1 LRKNGLRVFSAL
13 STALIA
19 AQAVVEAQTLPEPP
33 RPQQAKRVL
42 TQKGKGSGFPPD
54 PSVIPRSQTEEE
66 EAQIAIDLLEPF
78 APLDGAYGPFAAHL
92 FDVAGLEHEKRNYE
106 ILAIAADR
114 ASLAYISAWPAPNQF
129 LLNKTAALALSN
141 ALTLGN
147 MAEAE
152 EFWQVFKET
161 LSFAG
166 VPADK
171 IYECYPK
178 LAQQL
183 VWAGRLED
191 AEFVARKLVSR
202 FDGQKTDYIDS
213 YHYTDYRYRQPVLKV
228 CAQVFAVRHAEEANA
243 LVDPLFEMEMDNLW
257 LGDFCSKLGKLDK
270 ALACYKRAIVVEEKR
285 SRLAKDNW
293 YSCKQH
299 CYALYRAAEIQRK
312 QGKETDAKALLNQA
326 KTVYRSTEAAA
337 QTSSTPKP
345 DFRPTMADLEEAI
358 ANPAAIANPVTKAE
372 PVAPELPP
380 SESVVLEMLPQF
392 KLLTTINQAIESGAS
407 SAAPIAQL
415 LELYKKSAPVITADR
430 PPLNYYCA
438 LLGIARRLSD
448 HKLYEQSDDLLNNL
462 LVIAPEHEA
471 ALGLNMFT
479 VAEIAI
485 NAERQGKNSATS
497 WAKVRTKIAGL
508 DQFAS
513 NSFRYL
519 ALAYSAAGDYER
531 AQVVLKHAEQLS
543 DSESAAKK
551 NLRGRVLLLLDKANL
566 AAAQG
571 QFAESEA
578 CFNLA
583 LDQFVALNKGA
594 DDVAKIKTST
604 GTAESSAQNSDTI
617 DIYYRVDFDSKL
629 LTKAVTLARINI
641 EKKRVA
647 AAERDMH
654 KIMSLDWTAPSNSQI
669 TSLNTV
675 QIYNLLPIKVELA
688 RLLFARGEF
697 EQARAL
703 LSKTSEGWD
712 NSFGEL
718 CLFRADCAA
727 AVKDWPT
734 ALDAYM
740 TAPFQ
745 GQSINPPSAIPGF
758 AEFSLNKALA
768 ASTHISA
775 PDKSKLSS
783 LYQSMAQVYE
793 MAPYSPEQAVK
804 FYRKAYEIC
813 PDNSSEKSKLA
824 AKIAENER
832 SVVSFTEEAKVI
844 LGKQLKDKSD
854 RSNSPGVIKMLIES
868 AELGEKNRSE
878 DRAILWFN
886 VAMAETE
893 TGQLDSAIA
902 HTQHGLD
909 LIYRPQYLNGSPRI
923 LEQVG
928 AIRSIADKGRPAD
941 AERLFNTALANTS
954 LLYGANSLA
963 VTKLQSELFSF
974 FRLIKQD
981 DRALA
986 LLDQILERDQ
996 NKLQYS
1002 GSADDTGISNIVPW
1016 NLNELTDS
1024 KEKEF
1029 YLKVLNKYLM
1039 AYKKYYSPDDQHI
1052 GQTLKQ
1058 IALLE
1063 SATNFENAFSNYQSA
1078 LSIAKLYGD
1087 ELAIQGLSADL
1098 EQLLRKHNKNEEADK
1113 VLSDCRSFNKR
1124 IEGLNTPAQG
1134 ESRFEEQK
1142 KRIEFMEKEVPYSAQ
1157 TKVWLYQ
1164 SICACEKSNDLAGI
1178 NRLVPIALNA
1188 FNHSPEVPYNTDL
1201 FGWPPIHARCRLYKL
1216 VISGNVQHGNLDT
1229 AKKWL
1234 QAAIASKL
1242 EIPSL
1247 EESIFLA
1254 EMALGCGDRNAALVF
1269 CKEAQTE
1276 YKADS
1281 NNNIYQADL
1290 MAICKKLGITAPSD
1304 AGSQ

>member
-1 LRKNGLRVFSAL
+1 MRKNGLRVFSAL

-42 TQKGKGSGFPPD
+42 RQEEKGTGFPLA
-54 PSVIPRSQTEEE
+54 PSTIPKSQTEEE
-66 EAQIAIDLLEPF
+66 EAQVAIDLLEPF
-78 APLDGAYGPFAAHL
+78 APLDGAYGPFAAQL
-92 FDVAGLEHEKRNYE
+92 FDVAGIEHEKRNYE
-106 ILAIAADR
+106 ILALAADR
-114 ASLAYISAWPAPNQF
+114 ASLAYVRGWPAPNQF

-147 MAEAE
+147 MEEADR
-152 EFWQVFKET
+152 FWQVFKET
-161 LSFAG
+161 LSFEG

-191 AEFVARKLVSR
+191 AELVARKLVSR

-213 YHYTDYRYRQPVLKV
+213 YHYTDYRYRQPVLKA
-228 CAQVFAVRHAEEANA
+228 CAQVFAMRHAEEANA
-243 LVDPLFEMEMDNLW
+243 LVAPLFEMEMDNLW

-270 ALACYKRAIVVEEKR
+270 ALACYQQAVAVEEKR
-285 SRLAKDNW
+285 SSLAKDNW

-299 CYALYRAAEIQRK
+299 CYALYQAAEIQRK
-312 QGKETDAKALLNQA
+312 QGKETEAKALLNQA
-326 KTVYRSTEAAA
+326 KTVYRSTA

-345 DFRPTMADLEEAI
+345 VFRPTMEDLEEAI

-380 SESVVLEMLPQF
+380 SESVALENLPQF

-415 LELYKKSAPVITADR
+415 LELYKKSSPVITADR
-430 PPLNYYCA
+430 PSLNYYCA

-531 AQVVLKHAEQLS
+531 AQVVLNHAEQLS

-583 LDQFVALNKGA
+583 LDQFVALSKVA
-594 DDVAKIKTST
+594 DDAAKVKTST
-604 GTAESSAQNSDTI
+604 GTAESSIQNSDTI

-641 EKKRVA
+641 GKKRIAV
-647 AAERDMH
+647 AERDMH
-654 KIMSLDWTAPSNSQI
+654 KIMSLVWTAPSNSQT

-675 QIYNLLPIKVELA
+675 QLYNLSPIKVELA

-703 LSKTSEGWD
+703 LSNTSESWD

-718 CLFRADCAA
+718 CLFTADCAA

-734 ALDAYM
+734 ALDGYM

-768 ASTHISA
+768 ASTHISD

-793 MAPYSPEQAVK
+793 MAPYSPERAVK

-832 SVVSFTEEAKVI
+832 SVVGFTEEAKVI
-844 LGKQLKDKSD
+844 LG
-854 RSNSPGVIKMLIES
+854 RHGR
-868 AELGEKNRSE
+868 NR
-878 DRAILWFN
+878 
-886 VAMAETE
+886 
-893 TGQLDSAIA
+893 
-902 HTQHGLD
+902 
-909 LIYRPQYLNGSPRI
+909 NGRT
-923 LEQVG
+923 
-928 AIRSIADKGRPAD
+928 R
-941 AERLFNTALANTS
+941 
-954 LLYGANSLA
+954 
-963 VTKLQSELFSF
+963 
-974 FRLIKQD
+974 
-981 DRALA
+981 
-986 LLDQILERDQ
+986 
-996 NKLQYS
+996 
-1002 GSADDTGISNIVPW
+1002 
-1016 NLNELTDS
+1016 
-1024 KEKEF
+1024 
-1029 YLKVLNKYLM
+1029 
-1039 AYKKYYSPDDQHI
+1039 
-1052 GQTLKQ
+1052 
-1058 IALLE
+1058 
-1063 SATNFENAFSNYQSA
+1063 
-1078 LSIAKLYGD
+1078 
-1087 ELAIQGLSADL
+1087 
-1098 EQLLRKHNKNEEADK
+1098 
-1113 VLSDCRSFNKR
+1113 
-1124 IEGLNTPAQG
+1124 
-1134 ESRFEEQK
+1134 
-1142 KRIEFMEKEVPYSAQ
+1142 
-1157 TKVWLYQ
+1157 
-1164 SICACEKSNDLAGI
+1164 
-1178 NRLVPIALNA
+1178 
-1188 FNHSPEVPYNTDL
+1188 
-1201 FGWPPIHARCRLYKL
+1201 
-1216 VISGNVQHGNLDT
+1216 
-1229 AKKWL
+1229 
-1234 QAAIASKL
+1234 
-1242 EIPSL
+1242 
-1247 EESIFLA
+1247 
-1254 EMALGCGDRNAALVF
+1254 
-1269 CKEAQTE
+1269 
-1276 YKADS
+1276 
-1281 NNNIYQADL
+1281 
-1290 MAICKKLGITAPSD
+1290 
-1304 AGSQ
+1304 

>member
-1 LRKNGLRVFSAL
+1 MRKNGLRVFSAL

-42 TQKGKGSGFPPD
+42 RQEEKGTGFPLD
-54 PSVIPRSQTEEE
+54 PSTIPKSQTEQE
-66 EAQIAIDLLEPF
+66 EAQVAIDLLEPF
-78 APLDGAYGPFAAHL
+78 APLDGAYGPFAAQL
-92 FDVAGLEHEKRNYE
+92 FDVAGIEHEKRNYE
-106 ILAIAADR
+106 ILAIAVDR
-114 ASLAYISAWPAPNQF
+114 ASLAYVRGWPAPNQF

-147 MAEAE
+147 MEEADR
-152 EFWQVFKET
+152 FWQVFKET
-161 LSFAG
+161 LSFEG

-191 AEFVARKLVSR
+191 AELVARKLVSR

-243 LVDPLFEMEMDNLW
+243 LVAPLFEMEMDNLW

-299 CYALYRAAEIQRK
+299 CYALYRAAKLAK
-312 QGKETDAKALLNQA
+312 QLGKESEALKALDDAKQVFNSML
-326 KTVYRSTEAAA
+326 KAA
-337 QTSSTPKP
+337 QISSTPKP
-345 DFRPTMADLEEAI
+345 EFRPTMADIEEAI
-358 ANPAAIANPVTKAE
+358 ANPAAIAG
-372 PVAPELPP
+372 PVAPKLPP
-380 SESVVLEMLPQF
+380 SESIALEVLPQF
-392 KLLTTINQAIESGAS
+392 KLLTTINQAIKSGAS

-415 LELYKKSAPVITADR
+415 LELYKKSPPVITADR
-430 PPLNYYCA
+430 PPLNCYCA
-438 LLGIARRLSD
+438 LLGVARKLSD
-448 HKLYEQSDDLLNNL
+448 QKLYDQSDDLLSNL

-471 ALGLNMFT
+471 ALGLNLFT
-479 VAEIAI
+479 VAEITI

-497 WAKVRTKIAGL
+497 WAKVKTKIAGL

-513 NSFRYL
+513 DSYRYL
-519 ALAYSAAGDYER
+519 ALAYGAAGDYER
-531 AQVVLKHAEQLS
+531 AEVVLRHAEQLS
-543 DSESAAKK
+543 DSESGAKK

-583 LDQFVALNKGA
+583 LEQFVVLNKGA
-594 DDVAKIKTST
+594 DDATKAKTST
-604 GTAESSAQNSDTI
+604 GTAESSIQNSDQ
-617 DIYYRVDFDSKL
+617 YEAQHRVDFDSKFM
-629 LTKAVTLARINI
+629 TKAVTLARIII

-647 AAERDMH
+647 EAENMLLRVLA
-654 KIMSLDWTAPSNSQI
+654 LDLKVPSNAQI
-669 TSLNTV
+669 ASLNTV
-675 QIYNLLPIKVELA
+675 QIYNLSPIKVELA

-697 EQARAL
+697 EQARAS

-712 NSFGEL
+712 NTFGEL
-718 CLFRADCAA
+718 YLFTADCAA
-727 AVKDWPT
+727 AAKDWPI
-734 ALDAYM
+734 ALDGYM

-745 GQSINPPSAIPGF
+745 GQSINPASAIPGF
-758 AEFSLNKALA
+758 AEFSLNKALG
-768 ASTHISA
+768 ASAHISA

-793 MAPYSPEQAVK
+793 IGPYRPEQAAK

-813 PDNSSEKSKLA
+813 PDSSSEKSQLA

-832 SVVSFTEEAKVI
+832 SAVWFKEEAKAI
-844 LGKQLKDKSD
+844 LGKQPKDKSD
-854 RSNSPGVIKMLIES
+854 RSNSPGIIEMLIES
-868 AELGEKNRSE
+868 AKLGEKNKSE
-878 DRAILWFN
+878 DRATLWFN

-893 TGQLDSAIA
+893 AGELDSAIA
-902 HTQHGLD
+902 HTQHGLE
-909 LIYRPQYLNGSPRI
+909 LTYRPQYLNGAPRT

-928 AIRSIADKGRPAD
+928 AIRSIADRGRPAD
-941 AERLFNTALANTS
+941 AERLFNTALENTR
-954 LLYGANSLA
+954 LLYGASSIPVA
-963 VTKLQSELFSF
+963 KLQSELFSF

-996 NKLQYS
+996 NKLQYIS
-1002 GSADDTGISNIVPW
+1002 VADDTGISNIVPW
-1016 NLNELTDS
+1016 NLSEITDS

-1029 YLKVLNKYLM
+1029 YLKVLNKYLN
-1039 AYKKYYSPDDQHI
+1039 AYKKYYSPDDIHI

-1063 SATNFENAFSNYQSA
+1063 SASNFESAISNYQAA

-1087 ELAIQGLSADL
+1087 SLAIQGLSTDL
-1098 EQLLRKHNKNEEADK
+1098 EQLLRKQGKIEEADK
-1113 VLSDCRSFNKR
+1113 VLSDCRSFTRR
-1124 IEGLNTPAQG
+1124 IEGLNTPPQS
-1134 ESRFEEQK
+1134 EPRIDEQK
-1142 KRIEFMEKEVPYSAQ
+1142 KRIEFLEKDVPYSTQSKA
-1157 TKVWLYQ
+1157 WLYQ
-1164 SICACEKSNDLAGI
+1164 SICVCEKSNDVAGI
-1178 NRLVPIALNA
+1178 NRLVPLALNA
-1188 FNHSPEVPYNTDL
+1188 FNHSPEAPYNTDL
-1201 FGWPPIHARCRLYKL
+1201 FGWSPIHARCRLYKL
-1216 VISGNVQHGNLDT
+1216 IISSNVQHGNLDT

-1254 EMALGCGDRNAALVF
+1254 EMALECGDRNTALIF

-1276 YKADS
+1276 YKADF

-1290 MAICKKLGITAPSD
+1290 KAVCKKLGISPPSD
-1304 AGSQ
+1304 AVSQ

>member
-1 LRKNGLRVFSAL
+1 MRKNGLRVFSAL

-19 AQAVVEAQTLPEPP
+19 AQVVVEAQTLPEPP
-33 RPQQAKRVL
+33 RPQQADRVL
-42 TQKGKGSGFPPD
+42 TQSEKTSCPPGETTLNRHTLVQEQAE
-54 PSVIPRSQTEEE
+54 SE
-66 EAQIAIDLLEPF
+66 IAIDLLEHF
-78 APLDGAYGPFAAHL
+78 SPLDGGSGPFAAEL
-92 FDVAGLEHEKRNYE
+92 FNVAGLEYEKRNYE

-114 ASLAYISAWPAPNQF
+114 ASLAYVSKWPAPNQF
-129 LLNKTAALALSN
+129 FLNKTAALALSN
-141 ALTLGN
+141 ALTLGD
-147 MAEAE
+147 MEEADK
-152 EFWQVFKET
+152 FWQLFKET
-161 LSFAG
+161 LSFEG

-191 AEFVARKLVSR
+191 AEFLARKLVRR
-202 FDGQKTDYIDS
+202 FDGEKTDYIDS
-213 YHYTDYRYRQPVLKV
+213 YHYTDYRYRQPVLKA

-257 LGDFCSKLGKLDK
+257 LGDFCRKLGKLDK
-270 ALACYKRAIVVEEKR
+270 ALACYKRAITVEEKR
-285 SRLAKDNW
+285 SSIAKDSW
-293 YSCKQH
+293 YCCQWH

-312 QGKETDAKALLNQA
+312 QGKEAEAKAFLNQA
-326 KTVYRSTEAAA
+326 ITVYRSTAAA

-345 DFRPTMADLEEAI
+345 DFRPTMADHE
-358 ANPAAIANPVTKAE
+358 AAIANPEVIAG
-372 PVAPELPP
+372 PVAPEMPP
-380 SESVVLEMLPQF
+380 SESVAPEMLPQF
-392 KLLTTINQAIESGAS
+392 KLLNTINQAIKSGAS

-415 LELYKKSAPVITADR
+415 LEMYKKSPAVTTADR

-448 HKLYEQSDDLLNNL
+448 HKFYEQSDDLLRNL

-471 ALGLNMFT
+471 ALGLNVFT

-497 WAKVRTKIAGL
+497 WAKARTKIAGL

-543 DSESAAKK
+543 DFESAVKK

-566 AAAQG
+566 AAAQD

-578 CFNLA
+578 CFKLA

-594 DDVAKIKTST
+594 DDAAQIVTST
-604 GTAESSAQNSDTI
+604 VTAESSIPNSDQ
-617 DIYYRVDFDSKL
+617 YEAQHRMDFDSKFM
-629 LTKAVTLARINI
+629 TKAVTLARINI
-641 EKKRVA
+641 EKKRIA

-654 KIMSLDWTAPSNSQI
+654 KIISLNWNAPSNSQI
-669 TSLNTV
+669 TSLSRV
-675 QIYNLLPIKVELA
+675 QIYNLTPIKVELA

-697 EQARAL
+697 EKARAL
-703 LSKTSEGWD
+703 LSKTNESWD

-718 CLFRADCAA
+718 CLFTADCAA
-727 AVKDWPT
+727 AVKDWPN
-734 ALDAYM
+734 ALDGYM

-745 GQSINPPSAIPGF
+745 GQSINPASAIPGF

-768 ASTHISA
+768 AATHISA

-832 SVVSFTEEAKVI
+832 SVVGFKEEAKVI
-844 LGKQLKDKSD
+844 LGKQPKDKSD
-854 RSNSPGVIKMLIES
+854 RSNSPRVIKMLIES
-868 AELGEKNRSE
+868 AELGEKNKSE

-893 TGQLDSAIA
+893 TGELDSAIA

-909 LIYRPQYLNGSPRI
+909 LIYRPQYINGSPRI

-928 AIRSIADKGRPAD
+928 AIKSIADRGRPAD
-941 AERLFNTALANTS
+941 AEKLFNTALTNTS
-954 LLYGANSLA
+954 LLYGANSIA
-963 VTKLQSELFSF
+963 VAKLKSELFSF

-1002 GSADDTGISNIVPW
+1002 GSADDAGISNIVPW
-1016 NLNELTDS
+1016 NLSEITDS

-1058 IALLE
+1058 IAQLE
-1063 SATNFENAFSNYQSA
+1063 STTNFQSAISNYQTA

-1087 ELAIQGLSADL
+1087 SLAINGLSTDL
-1098 EQLLRKHNKNEEADK
+1098 EQLLRKQGKTEEADK
-1113 VLSDCRSFNKR
+1113 VLSDCRSFNRR
-1124 IEGLNTPAQG
+1124 IEGLNTPPQG
-1134 ESRFEEQK
+1134 KSRFEEQK
-1142 KRIEFMEKEVPYSAQ
+1142 KRIEFMGKEVPYSTQ
-1157 TKVWLYQ
+1157 TKAWLCQ

-1178 NRLVPIALNA
+1178 NKLVPIALNA
-1188 FNHSPEVPYNTDL
+1188 FNHSPEAPYNTDL

-1216 VISGNVQHGNLDT
+1216 IITSNLQHGDLDT

-1234 QAAIASKL
+1234 QAALANKL
-1242 EIPSL
+1242 EIPSI

-1254 EMALGCGDRNAALVF
+1254 EMTLGCGDRTAAVVF

-1281 NNNIYQADL
+1281 NNNIYRADL
-1290 MAICKKLGITAPSD
+1290 MAICKKLGISAPSD
-1304 AGSQ
+1304 SVKAH

>member
-1 LRKNGLRVFSAL
+1 MRKNGLRVFSAL

-33 RPQQAKRVL
+33 RPQQTKRVL
-42 TQKGKGSGFPPD
+42 TQEGKGTGFPLD
-54 PSVIPRSQTEEE
+54 PSTTPKSQTDEE
-66 EAQIAIDLLEPF
+66 EAQVAIDLLEPF

-114 ASLAYISAWPAPNQF
+114 ASLAYVSAWPAPNQF

-147 MAEAE
+147 LEDADK
-152 EFWQVFKET
+152 FWQVFKET
-161 LSFAG
+161 LSFEG

-171 IYECYPK
+171 IYEYYPK

-213 YHYTDYRYRQPVLKV
+213 FHYTDYRYRQPVLKA

-243 LVDPLFEMEMDNLW
+243 LVAPLFEMEMDNLW

-270 ALACYKRAIVVEEKR
+270 ALACYQRAIDVEEKR
-285 SRLAKDNW
+285 NSIDRDNW

-312 QGKETDAKALLNQA
+312 QGKETEAKALLNQA
-326 KTVYRSTEAAA
+326 KTVYRSMAAA

-345 DFRPTMADLEEAI
+345 DFRPTMADLEE
-358 ANPAAIANPVTKAE
+358 AIANPVTKAE

-392 KLLTTINQAIESGAS
+392 KLLTTINQAIRSGAS

-415 LELYKKSAPVITADR
+415 LELYKKSSPVITADR

-471 ALGLNMFT
+471 ALGLNTFT
-479 VAEIAI
+479 ATEIAI

-531 AQVVLKHAEQLS
+531 AQVVLNHAEQLS

-583 LDQFVALNKGA
+583 LDQFVALSKVA
-594 DDVAKIKTST
+594 DNAAKVKTST
-604 GTAESSAQNSDTI
+604 GTAESSIQNSDTI

-641 EKKRVA
+641 GKKRIA

-654 KIMSLDWTAPSNSQI
+654 KIMSLDWTAPSNSQT

-675 QIYNLLPIKVELA
+675 QLYNLSPIKVELA
-688 RLLFARGEF
+688 RLLFAQGEF
-697 EQARAL
+697 EKARAL

-718 CLFRADCAA
+718 CLFTADCAA

-734 ALDAYM
+734 ALDGYM

-758 AEFSLNKALA
+758 TQFSLNKALA

-832 SVVSFTEEAKVI
+832 SVVGFTEEAKVI
-844 LGKQLKDKSD
+844 LG
-854 RSNSPGVIKMLIES
+854 RHGR
-868 AELGEKNRSE
+868 NR
-878 DRAILWFN
+878 
-886 VAMAETE
+886 
-893 TGQLDSAIA
+893 
-902 HTQHGLD
+902 
-909 LIYRPQYLNGSPRI
+909 NGRT
-923 LEQVG
+923 
-928 AIRSIADKGRPAD
+928 R
-941 AERLFNTALANTS
+941 
-954 LLYGANSLA
+954 
-963 VTKLQSELFSF
+963 
-974 FRLIKQD
+974 
-981 DRALA
+981 
-986 LLDQILERDQ
+986 
-996 NKLQYS
+996 
-1002 GSADDTGISNIVPW
+1002 
-1016 NLNELTDS
+1016 
-1024 KEKEF
+1024 
-1029 YLKVLNKYLM
+1029 
-1039 AYKKYYSPDDQHI
+1039 
-1052 GQTLKQ
+1052 
-1058 IALLE
+1058 
-1063 SATNFENAFSNYQSA
+1063 
-1078 LSIAKLYGD
+1078 
-1087 ELAIQGLSADL
+1087 
-1098 EQLLRKHNKNEEADK
+1098 
-1113 VLSDCRSFNKR
+1113 
-1124 IEGLNTPAQG
+1124 
-1134 ESRFEEQK
+1134 
-1142 KRIEFMEKEVPYSAQ
+1142 
-1157 TKVWLYQ
+1157 
-1164 SICACEKSNDLAGI
+1164 
-1178 NRLVPIALNA
+1178 
-1188 FNHSPEVPYNTDL
+1188 
-1201 FGWPPIHARCRLYKL
+1201 
-1216 VISGNVQHGNLDT
+1216 
-1229 AKKWL
+1229 
-1234 QAAIASKL
+1234 
-1242 EIPSL
+1242 
-1247 EESIFLA
+1247 
-1254 EMALGCGDRNAALVF
+1254 
-1269 CKEAQTE
+1269 
-1276 YKADS
+1276 
-1281 NNNIYQADL
+1281 
-1290 MAICKKLGITAPSD
+1290 
-1304 AGSQ
+1304 

>member
-13 STALIA
+13 STSLIT
-19 AQAVVEAQTLPEPP
+19 AQAVVEAQTLPDPP
-33 RPQQAKRVL
+33 RPQQASRVL
-42 TQKGKGSGFPPD
+42 TQSEKTSCPP
-54 PSVIPRSQTEEE
+54 SETTLNQNALVQEQAESE
-66 EAQIAIDLLEPF
+66 IAIDLLEPF
-78 APLDGAYGPFAAHL
+78 APLDGGYGPFAAQL

-114 ASLAYISAWPAPNQF
+114 ASLAYVSAWPAPNQF
-129 LLNKTAALALSN
+129 FLNKTAALSLSN

-147 MAEAE
+147 MEEADK
-152 EFWQVFKET
+152 FWQVFKET

-171 IYECYPK
+171 IYELYPK

-191 AEFVARKLVSR
+191 AEILTRKLVSR

-213 YHYTDYRYRQPVLKV
+213 YHYTDYRYRQPVLKA
-228 CAQVFAVRHAEEANA
+228 CAQVLAARHAEEANA

-257 LGDFCSKLGKLDK
+257 LGDFCRKLGKLDK

-285 SRLAKDNW
+285 SSLAKDSW
-293 YSCKQH
+293 YCCQWH
-299 CYALYRAAEIQRK
+299 CYALYRAAEIQRI
-312 QGKETDAKALLNQA
+312 QGKGSEAKALLNQA
-326 KTVYRSTEAAA
+326 KTVYRSTAAA
-337 QTSSTPKP
+337 QTSSTAKP
-345 DFRPTMADLEEAI
+345 NFRPTMADLEAAIVDPVAI
-358 ANPAAIANPVTKAE
+358 AG
-372 PVAPELPP
+372 PVAPELPA
-380 SESVVLEMLPQF
+380 SESVALEMLPQF

-415 LELYKKSAPVITADR
+415 LELYKKSPPVITAER

-438 LLGIARRLSD
+438 LLGVARRLSD
-448 HKLYEQSDDLLNNL
+448 KKLYDQSDDLLRNL

-497 WAKVRTKIAGL
+497 WAKARKKIAGL

-513 NSFRYL
+513 NRFRYL
-519 ALAYSAAGDYER
+519 ALAYGAAGEYQR
-531 AQVVLKHAEQLS
+531 AQVVLKHAEKLS
-543 DSESAAKK
+543 DSESAVKK

-583 LDQFVALNKGA
+583 LDQFVALNKGSV
-594 DDVAKIKTST
+594 DVAKIETAT
-604 GTAESSAQNSDTI
+604 GTAESSIQNSDTI
-617 DIYYRVDFDSKL
+617 DIYYRIDFESKL

-641 EKKRVA
+641 EKKQVA
-647 AAERDMH
+647 AAERDLR
-654 KIMSLDWTAPSNSQI
+654 KIMSLNWTAPSNSQT

-675 QIYNLLPIKVELA
+675 QIYNLSPIKVELA
-688 RLLFARGEF
+688 RLLSARGEF

-718 CLFRADCAA
+718 CLFTADCAA

-734 ALDAYM
+734 ALDGYM

-745 GQSINPPSAIPGF
+745 GQSINPTSAIPGF

-804 FYRKAYEIC
+804 FYRKAYELC
-813 PDNSSEKSKLA
+813 PDNSSERSKLA
-824 AKIAENER
+824 AKIGE
-832 SVVSFTEEAKVI
+832 TESSIVFFKEEDRVRAGKTFRPAKVN
-844 LGKQLKDKSD
+844 
-854 RSNSPGVIKMLIES
+854 NSEVIKMLIES
-868 AELGEKNRSE
+868 AELAEKNRSD

-886 VAMAETE
+886 VAQKEASG
-893 TGQLDSAIA
+893 GQLDSALT
-902 HTQHGLD
+902 HTQHGID
-909 LIYRPQYLNGSPRI
+909 LTYRPQFLNDQPRI
-923 LEQVG
+923 GELVG
-928 AIRSIADKGRPAD
+928 VLKTIADGGRALD
-941 AERLFNTALANTS
+941 AEKLFNTALANTS

-963 VTKLQSELFSF
+963 VARLKSELFSF
-974 FRLIKQD
+974 FRLTKQD

-1016 NLNELTDS
+1016 NLSEITDS

-1058 IALLE
+1058 IAQLE
-1063 SATNFENAFSNYQSA
+1063 STTNFESAISNYQLA

-1087 ELAIQGLSADL
+1087 ELAIQGLSCDL
-1098 EQLLRKHNKNEEADK
+1098 EQLLRKQGKTEEADK
-1113 VLSDCRSFNKR
+1113 VLSDCRSFNRR
-1124 IEGLNTPAQG
+1124 IEGLNTPPQS
-1134 ESRFEEQK
+1134 ESKIEEQK
-1142 KRIEFMEKEVPYSAQ
+1142 KRIEFMEREIPYSSQ
-1157 TKVWLYQ
+1157 TKAWLYQ
-1164 SICACEKSNDLAGI
+1164 SICACEKSDELAGI

-1201 FGWPPIHARCRLYKL
+1201 NGWPPIHARCRLYKL
-1216 VISGNVQHGNLDT
+1216 IISSNVQHGNLDT

-1234 QAAIASKL
+1234 QVALANKL
-1242 EIPSL
+1242 EIPSI

-1254 EMALGCGDRNAALVF
+1254 EMALECGDRSAALVF

-1281 NNNIYQADL
+1281 NNNIYRSYLSDL
-1290 MAICKKLGITAPSD
+1290 CKKLGIIAPSD
-1304 AGSQ
+1304 AVTPH